1 MEKKRF
7 KMYKKKKTWVVAPI
21 VFLGILGAAAF
32 STDKNTAY
40 AAETMNDQTVQV
52 VEQAPA
58 AIESSESSI
67 QVAGENSSVSSEASV
82 TQSSDQAVTA
92 SEQETGEPL
101 VTVDAAQSE
110 SSKPLNEATVAT
122 TSSDEST
129 DDTTSER
136 TIKDTT
142 SESND
147 TAEQE
152 TLVTETTTESNE
164 DTTVSKVPMIAKS
177 LTQSKTSSTVTVK
190 KAKAFAV
197 KSSLAVKAAPKA
209 APKPVSVPKISIFRV
224 YNPNSGEH
232 LHTMNSYE
240 KDHLVRLGWRYEGI
254 SMVVS
259 NTGKQLL
266 RIYNPNSGEHHFTL
280 NSNEITMLKRAGW
293 RYEGVAWLTPTS
305 GVAMYRVF
313 NPNARGA
320 GSHHYT
326 MNVSERNKLLNVG
339 WRNEGVAWYTL
350 GTKSRQEVMLDW
362 FYARKG
368 KVTYSMA
375 NRNGPNSY
383 DCSSAVFY
391 SLIEAGYLSPNTWIG
406 NTDTLFSYE
415 GKLFKAISRN
425 EVRRGDVFV
434 AGEKGSSGGAFGH
447 TGVATSG
454 NTIIHCNYKDNG
466 ISETVILNRT
476 GDPCYWFRFI

>member
-40 AAETMNDQTVQV
+40 AAETMNDQTVEV

-58 AIESSESSI
+58 TIESSESSI
-67 QVAGENSSVSSEASV
+67 QVAGEHSSVSSEAAV

-110 SSKPLNEATVAT
+110 PSKPLNEAAVAT
-122 TSSDEST
+122 TSSGEST
-129 DDTTSER
+129 DNTTSER

-147 TAEQE
+147 TAEQK

-224 YNPNSGEH
+224 
-232 LHTMNSYE
+232 
-240 KDHLVRLGWRYEGI
+240 
-254 SMVVS
+254 
-259 NTGKQLL
+259 
-266 RIYNPNSGEHHFTL
+266 YNPNSGEHHFTL